1 MNSLRENLS
10 EIEAT
15 DSVVLGVSLDSIE
28 THRRFRES
36 LNLDFCLLADV
47 AGEVSSV
54 YSGIMAQFN
63 ASNRVT
69 FIIDKAG
76 YIRSIDDKVNVK
88 THGEDVVAMLKQVLP
103 KVAVGHPAPD
113 FIATDGEGKTH
124 QLREFRGKKNVV
136 LAFYPRD
143 FGRG

>member
-1 MNSLRENLS
+1 M
-10 EIEAT
+10 
-15 DSVVLGVSLDSIE
+15 VLGVSLDSIE

-36 LNLDFCLLADV
+36 LNLGFCLLADV
-47 AGEVSSV
+47 TGEVSSV

-63 ASNRVT
+63 VSKRGT

>member
-1 MNSLRENLS
+1 M
-10 EIEAT
+10 
-15 DSVVLGVSLDSIE
+15 VLGVSLDSIE

-36 LNLDFCLLADV
+36 LNLGFCLLADV
-47 AGEVSSV
+47 TGEVSSV

-63 ASNRVT
+63 VSKRAT

-113 FIATDGEGKTH
+113 FIATDGEGKMH
-124 QLREFRGKKNVV
+124 QLREYRGKKNVV

>member
-1 MNSLRENLS
+1 M
-10 EIEAT
+10 
-15 DSVVLGVSLDSIE
+15 VLGVSLDSIE

-36 LNLDFCLLADV
+36 LNLGFCLLADV
-47 AGEVSSV
+47 TGEVSSV

-63 ASNRVT
+63 VSKRAT

>member
-1 MNSLRENLS
+1 MS

-15 DSVVLGVSLDSIE
+15 GTVVFGVSLDTVE
-28 THRRFRES
+28 THQRFRES
-36 LNLDFCLLADV
+36 LKLDFSLLAD
-47 AGEVSSV
+47 ATAEVSRV

-63 ASNRVT
+63 ASKRVT

-76 YIRSIDDKVNVK
+76 YIRAIDDKVNVK
-88 THGEDVVAMLKQVLP
+88 THGEDVVAMLKNVLP
-103 KVAVGHPAPD
+103 KVEEGRPAPD
-113 FIATDGEGKTH
+113 FIATDGAGETH
-124 QLREFRGKKNVV
+124 QLSAFQGKKNVV

>member
-1 MNSLRENLS
+1 MS

-15 DSVVLGVSLDSIE
+15 GTVVFGVSLDTVE
-28 THRRFRES
+28 THQRFRES
-36 LNLDFCLLADV
+36 LKLDFSLLAD
-47 AGEVSSV
+47 AMAEVSRV

-63 ASNRVT
+63 ASKRVT

-76 YIRSIDDKVNVK
+76 YIRAIDDKVNVK
-88 THGEDVVAMLKQVLP
+88 THGEDVVAMLKNVLP
-103 KVAVGHPAPD
+103 KVEEGHLAPD
-113 FIATDGEGKTH
+113 FIATDGAGETH
-124 QLREFRGKKNVV
+124 QLSTFQGEKNVV

>member
-36 LNLDFCLLADV
+36 LNLDFCLLADA

-63 ASNRVT
+63 ASKRVT

-103 KVAVGHPAPD
+103 KIAVGHPAPD
-113 FIATDGEGKTH
+113 FIATDGAGKTH

>member
-1 MNSLRENLS
+1 M
-10 EIEAT
+10 
-15 DSVVLGVSLDSIE
+15 VLGVSLDSIE

-36 LNLDFCLLADV
+36 LNLGFCLLADV
-47 AGEVSSV
+47 TGEVSSV

-63 ASNRVT
+63 VSKRAT

-124 QLREFRGKKNVV
+124 QLREYRGKKNVV

>member
-1 MNSLRENLS
+1 M
-10 EIEAT
+10 
-15 DSVVLGVSLDSIE
+15 VLGVSLDSIE

-36 LNLDFCLLADV
+36 LNLGFCLLADV
-47 AGEVSSV
+47 TGEVSSV

-63 ASNRVT
+63 VSKRAT

-103 KVAVGHPAPD
+103 KIAVGHPAPD

-124 QLREFRGKKNVV
+124 QLREYRGKKNVV

>member
-1 MNSLRENLS
+1 MS

-15 DSVVLGVSLDSIE
+15 GTVVFGVSLDTIE
-28 THRRFRES
+28 THQRFRES
-36 LNLDFCLLADV
+36 LKLNFPLLADP
-47 AGEVSSV
+47 AAKVSSV
-54 YSGIMAQFN
+54 YSGIMAEFN
-63 ASNRVT
+63 ASKRVT

-76 YIRSIDDKVNVK
+76 YIRSIDDNVNVK
-88 THGEDVVAMLKQVLP
+88 THGEDVAAMLKKMLP
-103 KVAVGHPAPD
+103 KIEEGQLAPD

-124 QLREFRGKKNVV
+124 QLSAFQGKKNVV

>member
-1 MNSLRENLS
+1 M
-10 EIEAT
+10 
-15 DSVVLGVSLDSIE
+15 VLGVSLDSIE

-36 LNLDFCLLADV
+36 LNLGFCLLADV
-47 AGEVSSV
+47 TGEVSSV

-63 ASNRVT
+63 VSKRVT

-124 QLREFRGKKNVV
+124 QLREYRGKKNVV

>member
-1 MNSLRENLS
+1 M
-10 EIEAT
+10 
-15 DSVVLGVSLDSIE
+15 VFGVSLDTIE
-28 THRRFRES
+28 THQRFKES
-36 LNLDFCLLADV
+36 LKLNFPLLADPT
-47 AGEVSSV
+47 AEVSSV

-63 ASNRVT
+63 ASKRVT

-76 YIRSIDDKVNVK
+76 YIRVIEDKVNVK
-88 THGEDVVAMLKQVLP
+88 THGEDVVAMLKNMLP
-103 KVAVGHPAPD
+103 KVEEGQSAPD

-124 QLREFRGKKNVV
+124 QLSEFLGKKNVV